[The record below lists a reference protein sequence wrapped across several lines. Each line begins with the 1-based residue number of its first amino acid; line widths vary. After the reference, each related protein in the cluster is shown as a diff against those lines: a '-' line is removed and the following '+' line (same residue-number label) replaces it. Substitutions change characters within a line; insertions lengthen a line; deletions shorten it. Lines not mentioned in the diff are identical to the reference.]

1 MEKVGDGEKW
11 GNWKEVSNTAAVL
24 AERDPWRLLTPLREA
39 CRGQHRKRVVGMLGH
54 FPGMP
59 LKTRARE
66 LDEQGLCPG
75 PLGVSRCE
83 EFRGGRGQVGRAQ
96 IRYTHTHTLDQ
107 VVQLLSRV

>member
-11 GNWKEVSNTAAVL
+11 GNWKEVSNMAAVL

-59 LKTRARE
+59 LKTRAQVS
-66 LDEQGLCPG
+66 LMSKGFVQGRWESAG
-75 PLGVSRCE
+75 VRSLGVAGARWA
-83 EFRGGRGQVGRAQ
+83 GPK
-96 IRYTHTHTLDQ
+96 
-107 VVQLLSRV
+107 